1 MPFTYE
7 KQIARDGS
15 EYIEITGLQS
25 RQSRVSVPDALEGL
39 PVRSI
44 GSHAFA
50 ERSFLRE
57 LIVPASVKTLRSFAF
72 YACHNLERLS
82 LCDTTDD
89 YYDGVIRQCTGL
101 RQITIEG
108 SGENFILMKQM
119 LADVD
124 MALRFRLLLGG
135 KEIRLTFPEYVSE
148 AREDTMARAIHF
160 STWGSGIAY
169 RECVTKK
176 NIDLTGY
183 DRLLPRLTD
192 DDFESAAEIALDRL
206 MFPEG
211 LLAPA
216 EKQYRDFVRE
226 RPARVLK
233 LLIEQE
239 DVQAVSFLSAEGLI
253 GKAALE
259 PSLLLASRL
268 GESEICAVLMEEQKK
283 YGSGGTVLTLGDF
296 DF

>member
-1 MPFTYE
+1 MSFTYV
-7 KQIARDGS
+7 KQTARDGS

-25 RQSRVSVPDALEGL
+25 RQSRVSVPDSLEGL
-39 PVRSI
+39 LVRSI

-72 YACHNLERLS
+72 YACQNLERLS
-82 LCDTTDD
+82 LHDTTDD

-176 NIDLTGY
+176 NIDLSEY

-192 DDFESAAEIALDRL
+192 YDFASAAEISLDRL

-211 LLAPA
+211 LVAAA
-216 EKQYRDFVRE
+216 EKQYRDFVKE
-226 RPARVLK
+226 RSERILK
-233 LLIEQE
+233 LLIGQE

-253 GKAALE
+253 GKEALE
-259 PSLLLASRL
+259 PSLSLASQK